1 MRTKWGHGP
10 GERGVG
16 WGGWD
21 RGWVGD
27 RQRLTLPGAS
37 LYSVQLMLECMTY
50 IHSEHEHVRVTSDI
64 FNIFHSAHLYW
75 ILWIVEIRISRAD
88 LTKYCTM
95 HLFLVGVIVATA
107 VEAVWVSFGLKR

>member
-1 MRTKWGHGP
+1 MKTMNESKVRVWA

-64 FNIFHSAHLYW
+64 IFNIFHCVSAHL
-75 ILWIVEIRISRAD
+75 
-88 LTKYCTM
+88 
-95 HLFLVGVIVATA
+95 
-107 VEAVWVSFGLKR
+107 